1 LANGKSIPVL
11 PISEKLFLNLEG
23 LNDARTPLGARRVSA
38 HRGWAGEKSGFFSIL
53 IKFVRRKDRVM
64 WKFIAALALIAASFG
79 LGFYFGQRPVGT
91 LQQTASDL
99 QHSFKDT
106 SRNIFDTTMGIEKD
120 LRRRQ
125 GLIDTKSRVVQAK
138 SDLFDKNFGEAAKQL
153 GEAAEALENV
163 TKGAKQDEPI
173 LALRALTGTLREVK
187 LELSMGKPV
196 SMKKLDEIQRE
207 VDRQLN
213 K

>member
-1 LANGKSIPVL
+1 
-11 PISEKLFLNLEG
+11 
-23 LNDARTPLGARRVSA
+23 
-38 HRGWAGEKSGFFSIL
+38 
-53 IKFVRRKDRVM
+53 M
-64 WKFIAALALIAASFG
+64 WKFIAILALAAASFG

-91 LQQTASDL
+91 LQQTVSDL
-99 QHSFKDT
+99 QHSLKDT
-106 SRNIFDTTMGIEKD
+106 SRNILDTTMGIERD

-138 SDLFDKNFGEAAKQL
+138 SELFDKNFGEAAKQL
-153 GEAAEALENV
+153 GEAADTLDNA
-163 TKGAKQDEPI
+163 TKSVKQDDSI
-173 LALRALTGTLREVK
+173 RAVRALTETLREVR

-196 SMKKLDEIQRE
+196 SIKKLDEIQRE

>member
-1 LANGKSIPVL
+1 
-11 PISEKLFLNLEG
+11 
-23 LNDARTPLGARRVSA
+23 
-38 HRGWAGEKSGFFSIL
+38 
-53 IKFVRRKDRVM
+53 M

-91 LQQTASDL
+91 LQQTVSGL
-99 QHSFKDT
+99 QLSLKDT
-106 SRNIFDTTMGIEKD
+106 SRNILDTTMGIERD

-138 SDLFDKNFGEAAKQL
+138 SELFDKNYGEAAKQL
-153 GEAAEALENV
+153 SEAAETLENA
-163 TKGAKQDEPI
+163 TKGAKQDESI
-173 LALRALTGTLREVK
+173 LAMRALTGTLREVR
-187 LELSMGKPV
+187 LELSMAKPV
-196 SMKKLDEIQRE
+196 SLKKLDEIQRE

>member
-1 LANGKSIPVL
+1 
-11 PISEKLFLNLEG
+11 
-23 LNDARTPLGARRVSA
+23 
-38 HRGWAGEKSGFFSIL
+38 
-53 IKFVRRKDRVM
+53 M
-64 WKFIAALALIAASFG
+64 WKFIAALVLATASFG

-91 LQQTASDL
+91 LQQTVMDL
-99 QHSFKDT
+99 QHTLKNT
-106 SRNIFDTTMGIEKD
+106 SRDIFDTTMGIEKD

-138 SDLFDKNFGEAAKQL
+138 SELFDKNFGEAAREL
-153 GEAAEALENV
+153 GEAAETLENA
-163 TKGAKQDEPI
+163 TKGAKQDESI
-173 LALRALTGTLREVK
+173 LAVRALTGTLREVR

-196 SMKKLDEIQRE
+196 SIKKLDEIQRE

>member
-1 LANGKSIPVL
+1 
-11 PISEKLFLNLEG
+11 
-23 LNDARTPLGARRVSA
+23 
-38 HRGWAGEKSGFFSIL
+38 
-53 IKFVRRKDRVM
+53 M
-64 WKFIAALALIAASFG
+64 WKFIAVLALTASSFG

-99 QHSFKDT
+99 QDSLKDT
-106 SRNIFDTTMGIEKD
+106 SRNIIDTTMGIERD

-125 GLIDTKSRVVQAK
+125 GLLDAKSRVVQAK
-138 SDLFDKNFGEAAKQL
+138 SDLLDKNLGEAATQL
-153 GEAAEALENV
+153 GEAAETLEKA
-163 TKGAKQDEPI
+163 TKGAKQDESI
-173 LALRALTGTLREVK
+173 LALRALTGTLQEVR

-196 SMKKLDEIQRE
+196 SIKKLDDIQRE

>member
-1 LANGKSIPVL
+1 
-11 PISEKLFLNLEG
+11 
-23 LNDARTPLGARRVSA
+23 
-38 HRGWAGEKSGFFSIL
+38 
-53 IKFVRRKDRVM
+53 M

-91 LQQTASDL
+91 LQQTVSDL
-99 QHSFKDT
+99 QLSLKDT
-106 SRNIFDTTMGIEKD
+106 SRNILDTTMGIERD

-125 GLIDTKSRVVQAK
+125 GLLDTKSRLVQAK
-138 SDLFDKNFGEAAKQL
+138 SELFDKNYGEAAKEL
-153 GEAAEALENV
+153 GEASEMLENA
-163 TKGAKQDEPI
+163 TKGAKQDESI
-173 LALRALTGTLREVK
+173 LAMRALTGTLREVR

-196 SMKKLDEIQRE
+196 SLKKLDEIQRE

>member
-1 LANGKSIPVL
+1 
-11 PISEKLFLNLEG
+11 
-23 LNDARTPLGARRVSA
+23 
-38 HRGWAGEKSGFFSIL
+38 
-53 IKFVRRKDRVM
+53 M
-64 WKFIAALALIAASFG
+64 WKFIAVLALIAASFG

-91 LQQTASDL
+91 LQQTVSDL
-99 QHSFKDT
+99 QLSLKDT
-106 SRNIFDTTMGIEKD
+106 SRNILDTTMGIERD

-138 SDLFDKNFGEAAKQL
+138 SELFDKNYGEAAKAL
-153 GEAAEALENV
+153 GEASEILENA
-163 TKGAKQDEPI
+163 TKGAKQDESI
-173 LALRALTGTLREVK
+173 LAMRALTGTLREVR

-196 SMKKLDEIQRE
+196 SLKKLDEIQRE

>member
-1 LANGKSIPVL
+1 
-11 PISEKLFLNLEG
+11 
-23 LNDARTPLGARRVSA
+23 
-38 HRGWAGEKSGFFSIL
+38 
-53 IKFVRRKDRVM
+53 M
-64 WKFIAALALIAASFG
+64 WKFIAALVLATASFG

-91 LQQTASDL
+91 LQQTVMDL
-99 QHSFKDT
+99 QHTLKNT
-106 SRNIFDTTMGIEKD
+106 SRDIFDTTMGIEKD

-138 SDLFDKNFGEAAKQL
+138 SELFDKNFGEAAKQL
-153 GEAAEALENV
+153 GEAADTLENA
-163 TKGAKQDEPI
+163 TKGAKQDESI
-173 LALRALTGTLREVK
+173 LAVRALTGTLREVR

-196 SMKKLDEIQRE
+196 SIKKLDEIQRE